1 MYLGITVPPNRPQKV
16 FEMQTLI
23 LSATQWLMRYL
34 VSWRKGPAYVT
45 VTVCILG
52 FVLLT
57 ACQQTASTEPT
68 PTIQP
73 EPTLITQREH
83 DTNNVSDTI
92 PNGDEIAE
100 DAGPYLLFNQRWIE
114 GLSSSP
120 IDMEDVDAVFWYV
133 FSGLSKEVYVYP
145 SENYYYFILYADQ
158 RQFWGNIR
166 LPTGRR
172 DRGVLSFGYF
182 EYRESSFGIDTQL
195 KRSKFFTDADG
206 LRIDKKDDF
215 TYVVRYGGKEVTFN
229 LHRLLQEPPKL
240 FPLGES
246 EIFVE
251 RTFDESG
258 FQFFLLFNNQK
269 NYLFWVLNE
278 EELVPDIFEPLG
290 EDILVGKR
298 SGFAFWVDSEHNN
311 RKVFVAVSGQNATR
325 NNYYDGPFDQLADN
339 YADEA
344 DIAYYL
350 QRAYP
355 SVQGRIDKY
364 GYYTDTETPSRVAVY
379 AYYVYYTEASLQKF
393 ILDAKA
399 SDDPFQFI
407 KRGGR

>member
-1 MYLGITVPPNRPQKV
+1 
-16 FEMQTLI
+16 
-23 LSATQWLMRYL
+23 MRYL
-34 VSWRKGPAYVT
+34 VSWRKGPVYVT

-52 FVLLT
+52 LVLLS
-57 ACQQTASTEPT
+57 ACQQTAS
-68 PTIQP
+68 P
-73 EPTLITQREH
+73 EPISLSQTESGTTI
-83 DTNNVSDTI
+83 VSDTI
-92 PNGDEIAE
+92 PDGDEIAG

-120 IDMEDVDAVFWYV
+120 VDMEDVDAVFWHV
-133 FSGLSKEVYVYP
+133 FSGLPKEVYVYP
-145 SENYYYFILYADQ
+145 SENYYYFILYAGQ

-166 LPTGRR
+166 LPAGRR

-182 EYRESSFGIDTQL
+182 EYRESAFGIDTQL

-215 TYVVRYGGKEVTFN
+215 TYVVIYGGKEVTFN
-229 LHRLLQEPPKL
+229 LHHLSQEPPKL
-240 FPLGES
+240 FPLGDN

-258 FQFFLLFNNQK
+258 FQFFLIFNEQT

-278 EELVPDIFEPLG
+278 EELVPDIFEPVG

-298 SGFAFWVDSEHNN
+298 SGFAFWVDPEHNE
-311 RKVFVAVSGQNATR
+311 RKVFVAVSGSNATR

-339 YADEA
+339 YADETE
-344 DIAYYL
+344 ISYYL

-364 GYYTDTETPSRVAVY
+364 GYYTDTESPSRVAVY
-379 AYYVYYTEASLQKF
+379 AYYVYYTETSLQQF

-399 SDDPFQFI
+399 SGDPFHYI
-407 KRGGR
+407 SHGGR